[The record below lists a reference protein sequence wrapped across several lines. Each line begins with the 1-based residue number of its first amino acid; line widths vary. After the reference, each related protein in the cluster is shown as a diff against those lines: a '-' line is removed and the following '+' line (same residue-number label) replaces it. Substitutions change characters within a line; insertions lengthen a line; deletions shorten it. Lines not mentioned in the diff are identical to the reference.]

1 MTAKSVA
8 AGIVATVDKVV
19 IVGKGAAVAADRE
32 IAYLEP
38 TIGHRDGKSLGE
50 CWALVHRKG
59 LSLEAFQRNQCP

>member
-19 IVGKGAAVAADRE
+19 IVGKGAAGAADRE

-38 TIGHRDGKSLGE
+38 TIGHRDGKRLGE
-50 CWALVHRKG
+50 C
-59 LSLEAFQRNQCP
+59 

>member
-59 LSLEAFQRNQCP
+59 LFLEAFQRNQCP

>member
-1 MTAKSVA
+1 VTAKSVA

-32 IAYLEP
+32 TAYLGP
-38 TIGHRDGKSLGE
+38 TVGHRDGKNLGE
-50 CWALVHRKG
+50 CWALEHRKG